1 MMKSKVGSKT
11 RVRAIVEGLYVGAQS
26 TMSFGLGDGSFG
38 GRAGGVGRGMK
49 ASNDGAETM

>member
-1 MMKSKVGSKT
+1 MKSKVGSKT